1 MNSFLREGGGG
12 RMLGGCR
19 GLPSDPGT
27 PILPTSSPQ
36 VPHPQITAATA
47 ASNLLSTNHQPT
59 FSRSFIVLF
68 FIWDFQTYTTLSHGS
83 MPDQKFLVYIA
94 AKEHRWKAFLKI
106 SISNHYSIPVF
117 HSVFL
122 YTCVSWVW
130 VWSQQ
135 RGKTSDKHA
144 GSLVFQL
151 RDAHWTIEHALVL
164 YSCTWHSI
172 EHPYLFMMKH
182 VEVQLG
188 KMRSKSYSSRTI
200 CVSKFIS
207 FVGFKL
213 LFSQVLQPNPRDHP
227 GGPGTHSHGPNLVAV
242 LPVDAGW
249 LLVGCWLVVSFIW
262 SQS

>member
-1 MNSFLREGGGG
+1 
-12 RMLGGCR
+12 MLGGV
-19 GLPSDPGT
+19 GGYPVTLALPSYLLAAPRSPILKSLLPRLHLIFSAQITNQPFLLLSCFSFEISRLILTLSQITTRRPKVSGIYRSKGT
-27 PILPTSSPQ
+27 PLKSVSENKYFKSLFNTCI
-36 VPHPQITAATA
+36 
-47 ASNLLSTNHQPT
+47 
-59 FSRSFIVLF
+59 SFC
-68 FIWDFQTYTTLSHGS
+68 
-83 MPDQKFLVYIA
+83 
-94 AKEHRWKAFLKI
+94 
-106 SISNHYSIPVF
+106 IPV
-117 HSVFL
+117 H
-122 YTCVSWVW
+122 TCVAWVW

-151 RDAHWTIEHALVL
+151 RDAHWTIEHALVF

-227 GGPGTHSHGPNLVAV
+227 GGPV
-242 LPVDAGW
+242 
-249 LLVGCWLVVSFIW
+249 
-262 SQS
+262 